1 MLLIHNRAFR
11 NLFFSRVLS
20 VFADSI
26 LFFSL
31 LKWLEFQSNSSNAFT
46 LFYIAFYFPITLLA
60 LPIGA
65 WIENKTL
72 QKVMGYSNFIKVII
86 LAIFLVT
93 IRLIAYQW
101 VYLLLVILSILGLF
115 FIPAN
120 QSLLPHI
127 VKEENRPTAN
137 SLLQL
142 GFTAVKI
149 VGQVFTAFM
158 IKLAYTPSSLLM
170 ISACILLLSLVCIKR
185 VKPLVKKEKTEKQSQ
200 WKVLKEGISYIR
212 QHPQLK
218 PLFTFLAL
226 AMFFAASIDLILI
239 TFLNDVLSVGV
250 ENLSFIGTASLLG
263 IALGAMIVPKLY
275 GKIEKKWLV
284 IPPLF
289 ALSISIG
296 SLFFVVNWVVILP
309 LFFLQGIAV
318 GCFNVSFVTY
328 LQEVVSKENYTRTF
342 SFYNMIS
349 SSMALPGIF
358 IVGIMLDYFGVLTTI
373 IVISGLLIVIGTL
386 GIYFIPKLGKGY
398 IKESKHVNAV

>member
-1 MLLIHNRAFR
+1 MLLKNNRAFR
-11 NLFFSRVLS
+11 NLFVSRVLS
-20 VFADSI
+20 ILSDSVI
-26 LFFSL
+26 FFSL
-31 LKWLEFQSNSSNAFT
+31 LKWIEIQSNSSSAFT
-46 LFYIAFYFPITLLA
+46 LFYVAFYLPMTLFA
-60 LPIGA
+60 IPIGA

-72 QKVMGYSNFIKVII
+72 QKVMGYSNFIQVIM
-86 LAIFLVT
+86 LVLFLVT
-93 IRLIAYQW
+93 APFLAYQW

-127 VKEENRPTAN
+127 VEEENRAAAN

-149 VGQVFTAFM
+149 VGQVFTALM
-158 IKLAYTPSSLLM
+158 IKLTYTPSSLLI
-170 ISACILLLSLVCIKR
+170 ISVCMLLVSLIFIKR
-185 VKPLVKKEKTEKQSQ
+185 VKPIVKKEQMEKQSQ
-200 WKVLKEGISYIR
+200 WKVIRGGISYIG
-212 QHPQLK
+212 QHSQLK

-226 AMFFAASIDLILI
+226 AMFFAASIDLLLI

-263 IALGAMIVPKLY
+263 IALGAMVVPKLY
-275 GKIEKKWLV
+275 KKIERKWLV

-289 ALSISIG
+289 ALSVSIG
-296 SLFFVVNWVVILP
+296 SLFFVTNWVVILP
-309 LFFLQGIAV
+309 LFFLQGIAL

-328 LQEVVSKENYTRTF
+328 LQEIVSKQNYTRTF

-358 IVGIMLDYFGVLTTI
+358 IVGIMIDYLGVLTTI
-373 IVISGLLIVIGTL
+373 IGISGVLIIIGIL

-398 IKESKHVNAV
+398 IKESKNMNAV